1 MKAHVGRDHHQQHL
15 TCAGSLLGCGCS
27 RTDELFQVNGTHT
40 LNSPPS
46 LSLQQKGWL
55 MSRRRR
61 LLLPFLGT
69 TAWTNSS
76 LQNGTGT
83 AHALLW
89 ATEPLLMVMG
99 DLTRDHPV
107 PLEPPH
113 EEAGPQCHCP
123 TPAWC
128 WPEANPSW
136 LELQQRGR
144 KQRDEDSDENRT
156 VKRRIL
162 QRKYHVGEY
171 LMHNQQAATSVVLL
185 ML

>member
-1 MKAHVGRDHHQQHL
+1 MVPLCGPMKAHVGRDHHQQHL

-144 KQRDEDSDENRT
+144 KQRKMKASIPSCPAQGFGRRDS
-156 VKRRIL
+156 L
-162 QRKYHVGEY
+162 C
-171 LMHNQQAATSVVLL
+171 
-185 ML
+185 